1 MGKRRLMCKFC
12 VVGGNAVSA
21 FLSWRLQTTNS
32 CDVTLVWKSG
42 FESVAQYGVSFRSKT
57 FGNERFKPRHV
68 VRTPEE
74 AASRENA
81 YDYVV
86 LCVKALPDI
95 YDLGSVIESVVTPQH
110 TCILVNTTNT
120 LGVESHLEQR
130 FPTNVV
136 LSLVSNVI
144 INQTGMSDFEH
155 EGSTEMW
162 VGPASKNAAIPVS
175 IQNDMASALAMTLS
189 SGNVDCK
196 VSSNIRQEQFDRMI
210 GPIAFHPTSVL
221 FNTPNHSQLLEKVGV
236 RQLVNDAIDE
246 LLKLASTQGCSFDSG
261 YREKVIAKMTA
272 PTETQTTM
280 YQDFLARRPME
291 VETYL
296 GSPIRLAM
304 ESNVS
309 LPRLETI
316 YAMLHHLNIVNQ
328 TKPESPP
335 PGITTQ
341 PPPRTASVPPV
352 QKPMVNGMR
361 ASRTSSNMG
370 MPMPPPQ
377 QRRGPPPSGPML
389 RTPSSQAGPSR
400 MPRDASFE
408 DNGLEEFSHLVVYD
422 DIQPDGLPN
431 GNMDMPNGG
440 ANGNI
445 ALRERELALRQREL
459 QLREREMNMRRGPG
473 PRGGPRAPPPPRSVF
488 DEEDEDDYFDPQDF
502 RPPPG
507 IDLDNIDMM
516 SVTSRRT
523 RKAPSAGQLRRNP
536 EMNGPPQSRPS
547 SSFRFFNGPGGRKST
562 SSRLI
567 NDIPMTHSSLM
578 DDPLMAYSSNRYGAV
593 DRKELHIDSRANSLS
608 NASRMGDFGPGGMPG
623 PYPPGRRTSGSP
635 ASFGPNGRGMPMPR
649 PGTGEHQNSWGPP
662 PNGMMPPHGRPSPP
676 NMPANMRA
684 PVPRYPPGNNTGAQ
698 QVEQHLGVSNSY
710 PPKIPNARSLTGS
723 ASASAES
730 GDSGAS
736 ANIDSENSAHSSQI
750 SLGGGHP
757 MPMPVR

>member
-42 FESVAQYGVSFRSKT
+42 YESVAQYGVSFRSKT

-86 LCVKALPDI
+86 LSVKALPDI

-136 LSLVSNVI
+136 LSLVSNVV
-144 INQTGMSDFEH
+144 INQTGISDFEH

-162 VGPASKNAAIPVS
+162 VGPASKNPAIPVA
-175 IQNDMASALAMTLS
+175 IQNDMASALAMTLN

-210 GPIAFHPTSVL
+210 GPIAFHPASVL

-236 RQLVNDAIDE
+236 RQLINDSIDE

-261 YREKVIAKMTA
+261 YRENVIAKMTA

-309 LPRLETI
+309 LPRVETL

-341 PPPRTASVPPV
+341 PPPRTASVPPG

-377 QRRGPPPSGPML
+377 QRRGPPPGGPML
-389 RTPSSQAGPSR
+389 RPPSSQAGPSR

-422 DIQPDGLPN
+422 DIPSDGLPN

-440 ANGNI
+440 ANSNI

-507 IDLDNIDMM
+507 IDPDNIDMM

-536 EMNGPPQSRPS
+536 EMNGPPSSRPS
-547 SSFRFFNGPGGRKST
+547 SSMRFFSGSGGRKST

-593 DRKELHIDSRANSLS
+593 DRKELHTDSRANSLS
-608 NASRMGDFGPGGMPG
+608 NASRMGDYGPGGMPG
-623 PYPPGRRTSGSP
+623 PYPGRRTSGSP
-635 ASFGPNGRGMPMPR
+635 AAFGPNGRGMPMPR

-676 NMPANMRA
+676 NMPPNMRA

-698 QVEQHLGVSNSY
+698 QVEQLGVSNSY